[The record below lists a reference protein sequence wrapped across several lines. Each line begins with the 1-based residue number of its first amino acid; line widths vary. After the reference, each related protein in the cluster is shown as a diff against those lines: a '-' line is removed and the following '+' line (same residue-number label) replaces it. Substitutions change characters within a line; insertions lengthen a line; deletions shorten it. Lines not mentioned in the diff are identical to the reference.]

1 VKVYIMVDFE
11 GIAGMIEWDDYC
23 TDSPCALD
31 KRIRM
36 RRILTGEV
44 NAAVEGVLNAGATE
58 IVVWD
63 SHGPSNNCNNF
74 LLEEL
79 RPEPWVI
86 IGNKGLP
93 SFYPTLDGSFD
104 AGLYVGG
111 HAMAGTV
118 HATLPH
124 TVTVVNG
131 QQYGEVG
138 MFAAMCGFYEVPM
151 VFVSGDQATVE
162 EVQQAVPN
170 VEHVVTK
177 IAFGPYAAKTRT
189 PAKARELIREG
200 AERALR
206 RIVEIQ
212 PLTIGPPYTMGE
224 GEAAKTRD
232 SLAELVHERS
242 TRSGK
247 TIGNTD
253 LDPERARHAERRVEW
268 QKARSFL
275 VP

>member
-11 GIAGMIEWDDYC
+11 GIAGMVEWDNYWAD
-23 TDSPCALD
+23 TPCALD
-31 KRIRM
+31 KRLRM
-36 RRILTGEV
+36 RHILTGEV
-44 NAAVEGVLNAGATE
+44 NAAVEGVVNAGATE

-74 LLEEL
+74 ILEEL

-93 SFYPTLDGSFD
+93 SFYPTLDDSFD

-124 TVTVVNG
+124 TVTLLNEK
-131 QQYGEVG
+131 QYGEVG
-138 MFAAMCGFYEVPM
+138 MFAAMCGFYGVPM

-162 EVQQAVPN
+162 EVQQAVPD

-189 PAKARELIREG
+189 PAKAREMICEG
-200 AERALR
+200 TERALG
-206 RIVEIQ
+206 RISEIA
-212 PLTIGPPYTMGE
+212 PLAIGPPYTMGE
-224 GEAAKTRD
+224 GDAAKTSD
-232 SLAELVHERS
+232 SLAELIHERS
-242 TRSGK
+242 TRSSK

-253 LDPERARHAERRVEW
+253 LDPERTRHSEGRAEW
-268 QKARSFL
+268 QKTRSFL
-275 VP
+275 AP

>member
-1 VKVYIMVDFE
+1 MKVYIMVDFE
-11 GIAGMIEWDDYC
+11 GIAGMIEWDNYY
-23 TDSPCALD
+23 TDSPRALD

-44 NAAVEGVLNAGATE
+44 NAAVEGVLKAAATE

-74 LLEEL
+74 ILEEL

-93 SFYPTLDGSFD
+93 SFYPTLDDSFD

-111 HAMAGTV
+111 HAMQGTE

-124 TVTVVNG
+124 TVTVLNG
-131 QQYGEVG
+131 KRYGEVG
-138 MFAAMCGFYEVPM
+138 MFAAMCGFYGMPM

-162 EVQQAVPN
+162 EVQQVVPR
-170 VEHVVTK
+170 VEYAVTK
-177 IAFGPYAAKTRT
+177 VAFGPYAAKTRT

-200 AERALR
+200 TERALK
-206 RIVEIQ
+206 RIPEIE
-212 PLTIGPPYTMGE
+212 PLKIDAPYVMGE
-224 GEAAKTRD
+224 GDAAKTSD
-232 SLAELVHERS
+232 SLAELIHERS

-253 LDPERARHAERRVEW
+253 LDPERTRHSERRREW
-268 QKARSFL
+268 QKAESFL